1 MDFLSFPLLSAVVSL
16 MCSMC
21 LAQSQYSIIIE
32 LLFLLIIINII
43 IFADYYY
50 FDLMNKLVVSFVFL
64 TFILA
69 FCSCAEMISGHRIV
83 VNTFL
88 FIH

>member
-1 MDFLSFPLLSAVVSL
+1 MDFLSFPLLSAVLSL

-21 LAQSQYSIIIE
+21 LAQSQYSIITE
-32 LLFLLIIINII
+32 LLFLLIIIV
-43 IFADYYY
+43 
-50 FDLMNKLVVSFVFL
+50 DLMNKLVVSFVFF

-88 FIH
+88 FIR